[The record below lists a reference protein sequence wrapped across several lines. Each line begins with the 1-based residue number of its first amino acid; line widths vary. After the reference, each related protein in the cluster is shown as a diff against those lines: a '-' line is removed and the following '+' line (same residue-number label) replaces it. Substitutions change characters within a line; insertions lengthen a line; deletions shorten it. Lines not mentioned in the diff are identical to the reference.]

1 MLTSPKKCDKLNLYI
16 DEALPVCTRKGGFGM
31 AEQKIKR
38 LSVRLTEDTY
48 AKLKAI
54 AEAQQLTMS
63 DVLRQWVLRAD
74 DPRKKKEE

>member
-1 MLTSPKKCDKLNLYI
+1 
-16 DEALPVCTRKGGFGM
+16 M